1 MARADE
7 LRAALR
13 VAELEDELTRL
24 KDGEESP
31 ELTEVKHELRYARW
45 VQRGGPAEEQTRLD
59 DEEIGEHTNRAVAA
73 HFDRWLGE
81 QAEAYKTDDTEMVG

>member
-1 MARADE
+1 MSRADE

-59 DEEIGEHTNRAVAA
+59 DKAIGEHTNRAVATL
-73 HFDRWLGE
+73 FERW
-81 QAEAYKTDDTEMVG
+81 QAEQGDSTDDTKMVG